1 MQQRKQGYYLLYPS
15 QDTQEV
21 LSEGK
26 NMTHQNI
33 SYLHE
38 NEQGQLQQSYPA
50 ITPQHMN
57 HRGFV
62 ASF

>member
-26 NMTHQNI
+26 NMMHTRIFHACMKMNKD
-33 SYLHE
+33 SYSSHTLPSHH
-38 NEQGQLQQSYPA
+38 G
-50 ITPQHMN
+50 T
-57 HRGFV
+57 
-62 ASF
+62 